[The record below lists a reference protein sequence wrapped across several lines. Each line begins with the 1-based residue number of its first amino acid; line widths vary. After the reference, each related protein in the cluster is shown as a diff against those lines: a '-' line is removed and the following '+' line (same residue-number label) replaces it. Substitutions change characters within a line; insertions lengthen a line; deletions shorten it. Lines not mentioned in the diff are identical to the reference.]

1 MFGQLAKPRK
11 ESTLL
16 IGINR
21 GVTPAVT
28 TVWCTE
34 LGATLLNG
42 LCSTTEYSAYFRC
55 PNVSSF
61 SPHRRLAKGSS
72 TFGPGLPGRDASEES
87 RTTDS
92 LRPGG
97 RGEFLAR
104 WCRACAA
111 CALLSRNIEP
121 KRLAV
126 TSDRQRFAAFEVT
139 RQVLAELTHAN
150 LFGFHSA
157 YSVYTITYFGMSRPA
172 KKPANW
178 LQKEKQA

>member
-1 MFGQLAKPRK
+1 VFGQLAKPRK

-72 TFGPGLPGRDASEES
+72 TFGPGLPGRDASEE
-87 RTTDS
+87 
-92 LRPGG
+92 
-97 RGEFLAR
+97 LAHDGL
-104 WCRACAA
+104 ASA

-157 YSVYTITYFGMSRPA
+157 YSVYAITYFGVSRPA

-178 LQKEKQA
+178 LQKEKLA